1 MKMPVNRVLQYL
13 MKKSL
18 LLLPVCLVSTL
29 NPAIAAE
36 ERASVR
42 KPGILDRQIEKIP
55 HEQYDPA
62 WLTGEFNIWSGVASA
77 VVVGAAI
84 DRASNDSRI
93 GGLGGQNGET
103 GAVVEFGERLS
114 ALSLSTAYL
123 TALSARDFR
132 GVAYLGVHNIVSSG
146 LVKALKRQV
155 GQRRPG
161 NQDDRSFP
169 SGHTNTAFLA
179 AAFMQQR
186 YGARWGIP
194 SYISAV
200 LVGWSRIYGNK
211 HYVND
216 IIGGA
221 SIGMMSAWAIVPPYD
236 AERLARWRD
245 LERERKFR
253 YEWEITLNDVD
264 RNQVQAP
271 AGTGD
276 TFRSPLDKDTD
287 EPWANSHAA
296 FEYRLDER
304 RSIHG
309 KFSPWEIRSF
319 GQFSSPTIFA
329 GTMFPANE
337 DLRVA
342 HLMWTYG
349 SQYRQALFDSE
360 RLTARWGLGVSG
372 QYTEEEIFVVDES
385 QPEGRGLSAKSDAHA
400 WYGVVHVDADVRL
413 FWKLSLG
420 AEADL
425 GLASDNSY
433 LDWSA
438 RLKARLNA
446 KWELSLGWREFRTD
460 LKDDALRNDFKR
472 SGLALNLGYAF

>member
-1 MKMPVNRVLQYL
+1 
-13 MKKSL
+13 MKKSQF
-18 LLLPVCLVSTL
+18 LPLVCLASIL
-29 NPAIAAE
+29 NPAIAEE
-36 ERASVR
+36 ERVAVQ
-42 KPGILDRQIEKIP
+42 KPGFLDRQIEKIP
-55 HEQYDPA
+55 HEQLDLP
-62 WLTGEFNIWSGVASA
+62 WLTGDFNIWGGVASA
-77 VVVGAAI
+77 AVVGIAT
-84 DRASNDSRI
+84 DRASDDSPI
-93 GGLGGQNGET
+93 GGLGGRNGET
-103 GAVVEFGERLS
+103 GPVVEFGERLS
-114 ALSLSTAYL
+114 TLSLSTAYL
-123 TALSARDFR
+123 TALSARDYR
-132 GVAYLGVHNIVSSG
+132 GVAYMGIHNIVSSG

-161 NQDDRSFP
+161 DQDDRSFP

-194 SYISAV
+194 SYISAF

-253 YEWEITLNDVD
+253 YEWEMTLNDVD

-271 AGTGD
+271 MGTGD
-276 TFRSPLDKDTD
+276 TFRSPLDTDTD

-296 FEYRLDER
+296 FEYRLDEH

-309 KFSPWEIRSF
+309 RFSPWELRSF
-319 GQFSSPTIFA
+319 GQFSSPTSFA
-329 GTMFPANE
+329 GTTFPADE

-349 SQYRQALFDSE
+349 AQYRQSLLHGE

-372 QYTEEEIFVVDES
+372 QYTEQEIFVVDES

-400 WYGVVHVDADVRL
+400 WYGVFHVDADLKL
-413 FWKLSLG
+413 FWKLFFG
-420 AEADL
+420 AEAEL

-446 KWELSLGWREFRTD
+446 KWELSLGWREFETD